1 MGRLNGTAIH
11 NLVLSDLEV
20 NQAESFFKHIEENRD
35 SYADTI
41 PFVSKTHSLEAMRGL
56 IAQNL
61 RRQEAGTAEFYTL
74 WDGETMAGYFLVR
87 EKENDARWAEI
98 GYMIG
103 RQWRGAGISNKICR
117 LLIEELFLHQGMQ
130 KIVICCNADNLASI
144 GLAKKLGFQ
153 LEGNLR
159 NHFVVNG
166 KLCNML
172 YFGLLKEEW
181 VRD

>member
-1 MGRLNGTAIH
+1 MGRLNGTTI
-11 NLVLSDLEV
+11 NYLVLRDLDV
-20 NQAESFFKHIEENRD
+20 DQAERFFRHIEENRD

-41 PFVSKTHSLEAMRGL
+41 PFVSKTHSVEAMRGL

-61 RRQEAGTAEFYTL
+61 RRQAAGTAEFYTL

-87 EKENDARWAEI
+87 EKDKDARWAEI

-103 RQWRGAGISNKICR
+103 QQWRGRGLSKQICGM
-117 LLIEELFLHQGMQ
+117 LLEELFIHQDMQ